1 MIIDDS
7 LFPRIV
13 DALADD
19 GVIVLT
25 DFLPSQ
31 ITQQLYDH
39 IIQLPD
45 NSFKQASV
53 GRQQD
58 RQLNQ
63 QIRNDKT
70 QWLSEQHPVEQI
82 YLNVMEQCRVELN
95 QRLFLGL
102 RDVEAHFAHY
112 ETGCFYQRDV
122 DAFRGQSNRVVSSV
136 FYLDPSWSESDGG
149 ELVIY
154 QPESDEVLCTV
165 SPQFGS
171 MVLFLSEQFPH
182 EVLPA
187 KRDRY
192 SIAGWFRADNPL

>member
-1 MIIDDS
+1 MIDEQYYQQIC
-7 LFPRIV
+7 
-13 DALADD
+13 DALTDD
-19 GVIVLT
+19 GYIVLA
-25 DFLPSQ
+25 DFLPSM

-39 IIQLPD
+39 VTQFSD
-45 NSFKQASV
+45 DSFKQASV

-70 QWLSEQHPVEQI
+70 QWISEKHPVEQI
-82 YLNVMEQCRVELN
+82 YLHMMEQCRVALN

-112 ETGCFYQRDV
+112 ETGSFYQRHI

-136 FYLDPSWSESDGG
+136 FYLNPDWSNDDGG
-149 ELVIY
+149 ELLIY
-154 QPESDEVLCTV
+154 QPDGDKVLCTV
-165 SPQFGS
+165 NPQFGS

-187 KRDRY
+187 KCDRY
-192 SIAGWFRADNPL
+192 SIAGWFRTDNPL